1 MTSYYYTIAIFFC
14 LSAYYQV
21 VFSYMPAGIYVDNGF
36 DQTTMERALTKQEKR
51 EMELE
56 ILHLLGL
63 PSRPKRGIN
72 APLTKSGSKFLM
84 DVYKNLMDKENA
96 REERSVDLNLSGE
109 DEKAIDESDVIMT
122 FESASEFFS

>member
-1 MTSYYYTIAIFFC
+1 MTSDAAKCAIAFLC
-14 LSAYYQV
+14 LAVCYEC
-21 VFSYMPAGIYVDNGF
+21 VFSHIPAGIYVDNGF
-36 DQTTMERALTKQEKR
+36 DQTEMERSLTRQEKR

-63 PSRPKRGIN
+63 PSRPKRGVN
-72 APLTKSGSKFLM
+72 APLTKSASKFLL
-84 DVYKNLMDKENA
+84 DVYKNLMDKENS

-122 FESASEFFS
+122 FESTS